1 MNCRERG
8 GTVMWLQLLSATA
21 SQKNYI
27 EWKEI
32 TKHNCILHHTM
43 HLLTL
48 IFGIVLLPKGKLLFY
63 YLYFEK
69 KDNGLIFIHYICLLK
84 CHGHGSFKAYLE
96 IKLCS
101 TCWFAVGCFFSFI
114 VLKKQTSSNV
124 RNATGSYCTTNL
136 AVFLIYNHNNLHLFI

>member
-8 GTVMWLQLLSATA
+8 GTVMWLQLLSATS

-84 CHGHGSFKAYLE
+84 CHGHGSFKILGNKVVFYML
-96 IKLCS
+96 IC
-101 TCWFAVGCFFSFI
+101 CWLFFFFYS
-114 VLKKQTSSNV
+114 VKK
-124 RNATGSYCTTNL
+124 TNIL
-136 AVFLIYNHNNLHLFI
+136 